1 MPQLD
6 HLQML
11 TRYRAW
17 ADRLL
22 FQVLATM
29 PAASLTAPQPIV
41 FGSLL
46 RTLHHTY
53 CMDKVW
59 AAHLQGVPHGF
70 TSRNPEACPPFET
83 LRANQAQMDEWY
95 VRYAG
100 TLDERA
106 CGEAVRFTFI
116 GGGEGEMCRGDML
129 LHVVNHATYHRGHV
143 AMMMYG
149 MSMPPPTTDL
159 PVFLREAGGVFT
171 RIAS

>member
-106 CGEAVRFTFI
+106 CGEAVRFTSSAAAKARCAVAI
-116 GGGEGEMCRGDML
+116 CCCTWSITQPITADMW
-129 LHVVNHATYHRGHV
+129 R
-143 AMMMYG
+143 
-149 MSMPPPTTDL
+149 
-159 PVFLREAGGVFT
+159 
-171 RIAS
+171 